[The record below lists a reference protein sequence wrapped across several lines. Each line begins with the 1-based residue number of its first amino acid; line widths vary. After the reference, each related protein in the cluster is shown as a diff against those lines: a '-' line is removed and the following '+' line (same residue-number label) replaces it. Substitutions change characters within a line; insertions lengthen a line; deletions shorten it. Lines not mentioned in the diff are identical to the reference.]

1 MTPLDVLNIGQEAL
15 YTIVLLSA
23 PVMLTILVVGL
34 MIGIF
39 QAATQINEATLTF
52 VPKLLALAAVL
63 FIAGPWMLKLMME
76 YTTRLFINLPGL
88 IG

>member
-1 MTPLDVLNIGQEAL
+1 MTPLDVMNIGQEAL

-39 QAATQINEATLTF
+39 QAATQINETTLTF
-52 VPKLLALAAVL
+52 VPKLFALAAVL
-63 FIAGPWMLKLMME
+63 FIAGPWMLKLIME